1 MHFVLVQGSAVFHS
15 SVEGELGIAL
25 ESLQA
30 IIPHIVLCPETNVP
44 LQGRK
49 GSRGYIPDSPR
60 ESGLISTGSKELRS
74 PLESE
79 RVSLGAQ

>member
-60 ESGLISTGSKELRS
+60 ESGLISSGGK
-74 PLESE
+74 
-79 RVSLGAQ
+79 